1 MISSTALGV
10 KQKAVY
16 LPCQT
21 IIIKSMHFKLPQPLG
36 NFLKATSFWQEN
48 YLILQEFK
56 HFRKIAILALIFSV
70 LAATFEGVSIGFLLS
85 FLQSLTTPNAQP
97 VHTGIEWFDIWIL
110 GAKTSAINRLYRVS
124 LLILLSTWLRVAF
137 NYFSQVYIELS
148 QLNLGDRLRKQIF
161 EQLQSLSLSYFSK
174 TRSGELIN
182 TITTEI
188 ERIRQGFSG
197 AAFLFTRGLTTV
209 VYLISMFLISWQ
221 LTVISAL
228 LFTLLGVGLSNLNAR
243 VRESSFGLTTANANF
258 TSTAVEFI
266 NGIRTVHSCG
276 TQEFERQR
284 YYKAS
289 DKIVSTTTKVVFTWT
304 LVKPIAEGVATTV
317 LVGMIILAFTTLVT
331 NGTLQ
336 VASLLT
342 FFFVLF
348 RFIPFVQDIN
358 GTRAFLS
365 TLHGSADNIKNLLK
379 SDDKNYFQN
388 GKLKF
393 KGLKRSINLVS
404 VDFGYDDK
412 NLVLHNITLTIEKGK
427 MTALV
432 GASGAGKTTVAD
444 LIPRF
449 YNATDGNLYIDE
461 IDVRQFEINSLRR
474 KIAVVSQ
481 DTFIFN
487 TNVWQNIAYG
497 TPQATNDEIQEAAKQ
512 ANALEFILEMPEGF
526 DTQLGDR
533 GVRLSGGQRQRIA
546 IARALLR
553 NPEILILDEAT
564 SALDSVS
571 ERLIQDSLEK
581 LSVGKT
587 VIAIAHRLSTISKA
601 DKVVV
606 LEHGRIVEQGK
617 YQELLEIKGKLWE
630 YHNMQYHSS

>member
-1 MISSTALGV
+1 AS
-10 KQKAVY
+10 
-16 LPCQT
+16 
-21 IIIKSMHFKLPQPLG
+21 
-36 NFLKATSFWQEN
+36 SFWQDN
-48 YLILQEFK
+48 YLILREFK

-85 FLQSLTTPNAQP
+85 FLQSLTSPNAQP
-97 VHTGIEWFDIWIL
+97 VHTGIGWFDIWIL

-124 LLILLSTWLRVAF
+124 LLILLSTWLRATF
-137 NYFSQVYIELS
+137 NYFSQVYTELS
-148 QLNLGDRLRKQIF
+148 QLHLADRLRKQIF
-161 EQLQSLSLSYFSK
+161 EQLQSLSLSYFAK

-197 AAFLFTRGLTTV
+197 AAFLVTRGLTTF

-221 LTVISAL
+221 LTLISAL
-228 LFTLLGVGLSNLNAR
+228 LFTLLGVGLSTLNAR
-243 VRESSFGLTTANANF
+243 VRESSFGMTTANANF
-258 TSTAVEFI
+258 TSTAIEFI

-289 DKIVSTTTKVVFTWT
+289 DKVISTTTKVVFTWT

-317 LVGMIILAFTTLVT
+317 LIGMIILAFTSLVT

-358 GTRAFLS
+358 GTRAYLS

-379 SDDKNYFQN
+379 SDEKYYFKN
-388 GKLKF
+388 GKLEF
-393 KGLKRSINLVS
+393 KGLKRSIDLVS
-404 VDFGYDDK
+404 IDFGYDDD

-432 GASGAGKTTVAD
+432 GASGAGKTTIAD

-449 YNATDGNLYIDE
+449 YNATDGYLFIDE
-461 IDVRQFEINSLRR
+461 IDVQQFEINSLRR

-487 TNVWQNIAYG
+487 TNVWQNISYG
-497 TPQATNDEIQEAAKQ
+497 TPEATNDEIKEAAQ
-512 ANALEFILEMPEGF
+512 LANALEFILEMPEGF

-606 LEHGRIVEQGK
+606 LEQGRIVEQGK
-617 YQELLEIKGKLWE
+617 YQELLELKGKLWK
-630 YHNMQYHSS
+630 YHQMQYEVRPSD

>member
-1 MISSTALGV
+1 
-10 KQKAVY
+10 
-16 LPCQT
+16 
-21 IIIKSMHFKLPQPLG
+21 MHSQFPQQLRSL
-36 NFLKATSFWQEN
+36 LKATSFWQDN
-48 YLILQEFK
+48 YLILREFK

-85 FLQSLTTPNAQP
+85 FLQSLTSPNAQP
-97 VHTGIEWFDIWIL
+97 VQTGIGWFDIWVL
-110 GAKTSAINRLYRVS
+110 GAKSSAINRLYRVS
-124 LLILLSTWLRVAF
+124 LLILLSTWLRATF
-137 NYFSQVYIELS
+137 NYFSQVYTELS
-148 QLNLGDRLRKQIF
+148 QLHLADRLRKQIF
-161 EQLQSLSLSYFSK
+161 EQLQSLSLSYFAK

-188 ERIRQGFSG
+188 EKIKQGFSG
-197 AAFLFTRGLTTV
+197 VAFLVTRGLTTL

-221 LTVISAL
+221 LTLISAL

-243 VRESSFGLTTANANF
+243 VRESSFGMTTANANF
-258 TSTAVEFI
+258 TSIIIEFI
-266 NGIRTVHSCG
+266 NGIRTVHTCG

-289 DKIVSTTTKVVFTWT
+289 NKVISTTTKVVFTWA
-304 LVKPIAEGVATTV
+304 LVRPIAEGVATTV
-317 LVGMIILAFTTLVT
+317 LVGMIILAFTSLVT

-358 GTRAFLS
+358 GTRAYLS
-365 TLHGSADNIKNLLK
+365 TLHGSADNIKNLLNIDEK
-379 SDDKNYFQN
+379 YYFQN
-388 GKLKF
+388 GKTEF
-393 KGLKRSINLVS
+393 KGLKRSIDLVS
-404 VDFGYDDK
+404 VDFGYDDE
-412 NLVLHNITLTIEKGK
+412 NLVLHNIVLTIEKGK
-427 MTALV
+427 VTALV
-432 GASGAGKTTVAD
+432 GASGAGKTTLAD

-449 YNATDGNLYIDE
+449 YNATDGYLYIDDV
-461 IDVRQFEINSLRR
+461 DVRQFEINSLRR

-487 TNVWQNIAYG
+487 TNVWENISYG
-497 TPQATNDEIQEAAKQ
+497 TPEATNDEIKEAAKL

-526 DTQLGDR
+526 DTKLGDR

-564 SALDSVS
+564 SALDSLS

-601 DKVVV
+601 DKVLV
-606 LEHGRIVEQGK
+606 LEQGRIVEQGNYK
-617 YQELLEIKGKLWE
+617 ELLNLKGKLWE
-630 YHNMQYHSS
+630 YHQMQYEVRQSD

>member
-1 MISSTALGV
+1 
-10 KQKAVY
+10 
-16 LPCQT
+16 
-21 IIIKSMHFKLPQPLG
+21 MHFKLPQPLS
-36 NFLKATSFWQEN
+36 NLLKASSFWQDN
-48 YLILQEFK
+48 YLILREFK

-85 FLQSLTTPNAQP
+85 FLQSLTSPSAQP
-97 VHTGIEWFDIWIL
+97 VHTGIGWFDIWIL

-124 LLILLSTWLRVAF
+124 LLILLSTWLRATF
-137 NYFSQVYIELS
+137 NYFSQVYTELS
-148 QLNLGDRLRKQIF
+148 QLHLADRLRKQIF
-161 EQLQSLSLSYFSK
+161 EQLQSLSLSYFAK

-197 AAFLFTRGLTTV
+197 AAFLVTRGLTTF

-221 LTVISAL
+221 LTLISAL
-228 LFTLLGVGLSNLNAR
+228 LFTLLGVGLSTLNAR
-243 VRESSFGLTTANANF
+243 VRESSFGMTTANANF
-258 TSTAVEFI
+258 TSTAIEFI

-289 DKIVSTTTKVVFTWT
+289 DKVISTTTKVVFTWT

-317 LVGMIILAFTTLVT
+317 LIGMIILAFTSLVT

-358 GTRAFLS
+358 GTRAYLS

-379 SDDKNYFQN
+379 SDEKYYFKN
-388 GKLKF
+388 GKLEF
-393 KGLKRSINLVS
+393 KGLKRSIDLVS
-404 VDFGYDDK
+404 VDFGYDDD

-432 GASGAGKTTVAD
+432 GASGAGKTTIAD

-449 YNATDGNLYIDE
+449 YNATDGYLFIDE
-461 IDVRQFEINSLRR
+461 IDVQQFEINSLRR

-487 TNVWQNIAYG
+487 TNVWQNISYG
-497 TPQATNDEIQEAAKQ
+497 TPEATNDEIKEAAQ
-512 ANALEFILEMPEGF
+512 LANALEFILEMPEGF

-606 LEHGRIVEQGK
+606 LEQGRIVEQGK
-617 YQELLEIKGKLWE
+617 YQELLELKGKLWK
-630 YHNMQYHSS
+630 YHQMQYEVRPSD

>member
-1 MISSTALGV
+1 ML
-10 KQKAVY
+10 
-16 LPCQT
+16 
-21 IIIKSMHFKLPQPLG
+21 FKLPQSISNL
-36 NFLKATSFWQEN
+36 FKATSFWREN
-48 YLILQEFK
+48 YLILQEFT
-56 HFRKIAILALIFSV
+56 HFRKIATLALIFSI

-85 FLQSLTTPNAQP
+85 FLQSLTSPNAQP
-97 VHTGIEWFDIWIL
+97 IQTGIEWFDIFIL
-110 GAKTSAINRLYRVS
+110 GAKTSALNRLYRIS
-124 LLILLSTWLRVAF
+124 SLILLSTWLRVAF
-137 NYFSQVYIELS
+137 NYFAQVYIELS
-148 QLNLGDRLRKQIF
+148 QLYLGDRLRKQIF
-161 EQLQSLSLSYFSK
+161 EQLQALSLSYFAK

-188 ERIRQGFSG
+188 ERIRQGFSAG
-197 AAFLFTRGLTTV
+197 AFLVTRGLTTF

-221 LTVISAL
+221 LTLISAL
-228 LFTLLGVGLSNLNAR
+228 IFTLLGVGLSNLNAR
-243 VRESSFGLTTANANF
+243 VRESSFGMTTANANF

-266 NGIRTVHSCG
+266 NGIRTVHSYG

-284 YYKAS
+284 YYRAS
-289 DKIVSTTTKVVFTWT
+289 DKVVSTTTKVVFTWT

-317 LVGMIILAFTTLVT
+317 LVGMIILAFTSLVS

-388 GKLKF
+388 GHIKF
-393 KGLKRSINLVS
+393 NGLKRSINLVS

-432 GASGAGKTTVAD
+432 GASGAGKTTLAD

-449 YNATDGNLYIDE
+449 YNATEGSIFIDE
-461 IDVRQFEINSLRR
+461 IDIRLFEINSLRR

-487 TNVWQNIAYG
+487 TTVWQNISYG
-497 TPQATNDEIQEAAKQ
+497 TQEATNNEIQEAAKL

-526 DTQLGDR
+526 NTQLGDR

-581 LSVGKT
+581 LSVGRT
-587 VIAIAHRLSTISKA
+587 VITIAHRLSTISKA

-606 LEHGRIVEQGK
+606 LEAGRIVEQGK
-617 YQELLEIKGKLWE
+617 YQELLGRKGKLWE
-630 YHNMQYHSS
+630 YHQMQYYNS

>member
-1 MISSTALGV
+1 
-10 KQKAVY
+10 
-16 LPCQT
+16 
-21 IIIKSMHFKLPQPLG
+21 MHFKLTQAIG
-36 NFLKATSFWQEN
+36 NLLKTTSFWQEN

-56 HFRKIAILALIFSV
+56 HFRKIATLALIFSV

-85 FLQSLTTPNAQP
+85 FLQSLTSPNAQP

-110 GAKTSAINRLYRVS
+110 GTKTSAINRLYRVS

-289 DKIVSTTTKVVFTWT
+289 DKIVTSTTKVVFTWT

-393 KGLKRSINLVS
+393 KGLERSINLVS

-497 TPQATNDEIQEAAKQ
+497 TPQATNEEIQEAANQ

>member
-1 MISSTALGV
+1 ML
-10 KQKAVY
+10 
-16 LPCQT
+16 L
-21 IIIKSMHFKLPQPLG
+21 KLPQTISNL
-36 NFLKATSFWQEN
+36 LKATNFWQDN
-48 YLILQEFK
+48 YLILREVAN
-56 HFRKIAILALIFSV
+56 FRKIAISALVFSI
-70 LAATFEGVSIGFLLS
+70 LAAAFEGVSIGFLLS
-85 FLQSLTTPNAQP
+85 FLQSLTSPNAQP
-97 VHTGIEWFDIWIL
+97 VQTGIDLFDVWIL
-110 GAKTSAINRLYRVS
+110 GTKTSAINRLYRVS
-124 LLILLSTWLRVAF
+124 LLILLSTWLRATF
-137 NYFSQVYIELS
+137 NYFSQVYTELS
-148 QLNLGDRLRKQIF
+148 QLHLADRLRKQIF
-161 EQLQSLSLSYFSK
+161 EQLQALSLSYFAK
-174 TRSGELIN
+174 TRAGELIN

-188 ERIRQGFSG
+188 DRIRQGFSA
-197 AAFLFTRGLTTV
+197 AAFLFTRAITTL

-221 LTVISAL
+221 LTLISAL

-243 VRESSFGLTTANANF
+243 VRESSFGVTNANSNF

-266 NGIRTVHSCG
+266 NGIRTVHSYG

-289 DKIVSTTTKVVFTWT
+289 DKVVSTTTKVVFTWT

-317 LVGMIILAFTTLVT
+317 LVGMIILAFTSLVS

-365 TLHGSADNIKNLLK
+365 TLHGSANNIKNLLK
-379 SDDKNYFQN
+379 TDDKNYFQN
-388 GKLKF
+388 GHIKF
-393 KGLKRSINLVS
+393 KGLKTSINLVG
-404 VDFGYDDK
+404 VDFGYGDE

-432 GASGAGKTTVAD
+432 GASGAGKTTLAD

-449 YNATDGNLYIDE
+449 YNATEGNVYIDE
-461 IDVRQFEINSLRR
+461 TDIRLFEINSLRSQ
-474 KIAVVSQ
+474 IAVVSQ

-487 TNVWQNIAYG
+487 TSVWQNIAYG
-497 TPQATNDEIQEAAKQ
+497 TPEATNEQIQEAAKL
-512 ANALEFILEMPEGF
+512 ANALEFILEMPQGF
-526 DTQLGDR
+526 NTQLGDR

-564 SALDSVS
+564 SALDSLS

-581 LSVGKT
+581 LSVGRT

-606 LEHGRIVEQGK
+606 LEAGRIVEQGK
-617 YQELLEIKGKLWE
+617 YEELLGRQGKLWE
-630 YHNMQYHSS
+630 YHQMQYYNS